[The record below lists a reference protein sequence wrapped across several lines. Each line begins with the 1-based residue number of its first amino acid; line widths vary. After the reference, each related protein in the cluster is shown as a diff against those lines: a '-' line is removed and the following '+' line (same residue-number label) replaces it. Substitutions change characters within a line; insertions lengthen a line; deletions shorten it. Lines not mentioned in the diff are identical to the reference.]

1 MEYSFNVDTKIE
13 KACAKRLPHARKP
26 LHNPRLLVNNE
37 HSGVGT
43 LVASD
48 AKVLA
53 VVPVDVTAG
62 DPKDGVHDL
71 EVPIKAIPTRKGK
84 GRRVQKCEA
93 GWLNVQADTIHP
105 SPPESNYPKLDT
117 ILPEWG
123 DGVEVTLDAEL
134 LYNLALA
141 ITGAGDDKRVTLRIG
156 QPDDTI
162 AVAGDLGIG
171 VIMPCEGANRGEQ
184 YKQTASQ
191 LNAYYAEGEE

>member
-1 MEYSFNVDTKIE
+1 M
-13 KACAKRLPHARKP
+13 
-26 LHNPRLLVNNE
+26 
-37 HSGVGT
+37 
-43 LVASD
+43 
-48 AKVLA
+48 
-53 VVPVDVTAG
+53 
-62 DPKDGVHDL
+62 
-71 EVPIKAIPTRKGK
+71 
-84 GRRVQKCEA
+84 
-93 GWLNVQADTIHP
+93 
-105 SPPESNYPKLDT
+105 
-117 ILPEWG
+117 
-123 DGVEVTLDAEL
+123 DAEL